1 MPASFPA
8 FPQGRFPQDLPP
20 TLFHPASP
28 KMKASNPSK
37 EVDAASI
44 ASTSTFSS
52 TVSLLKTKAKRTLPV
67 SYKEYRAR
75 KDAEDAAASSTVYSS
90 EKPKSSK
97 KSLPKDPKTPR
108 QRTTEAYMYIGMMK

>member
-1 MPASFPA
+1 
-8 FPQGRFPQDLPP
+8 
-20 TLFHPASP
+20 
-28 KMKASNPSK
+28 MKASNPAK

-97 KSLPKDPKTPR
+97 KSLPKDPKTRKWLPPLNPEAR